1 MASWTESK
9 PKLEKDPQGRAANP
23 HLDKFDLEKLFREH
37 VKTLHERCVLDFRAL
52 LTDVLTAEAA
62 AQETEDG
69 KTIVT
74 SWSTAKQ
81 VLKSDPR
88 YNKMPRKEREP
99 LWRRHA
105 DEMLRK
111 QNKANDQGDNPAAEG
126 LSSRTVDSRKHLSGG
141 SRRTHDR
148 R

>member
-1 MASWTESK
+1 MQE
-9 PKLEKDPQGRAANP
+9 
-23 HLDKFDLEKLFREH
+23 
-37 VKTLHERCVLDFRAL
+37 FRAL
-52 LTDVLTAEAA
+52 LAEVITAEAA

-69 KTIVT
+69 KTIIT

-105 DEMLRK
+105 EEIQWK
-111 QNKANDQGDNPAAEG
+111 QKKVHDQGEKPAEG
-126 LSSRTVDSRKHLSGG
+126 KSKTSVDSGKHLSG

>member
-1 MASWTESK
+1 M
-9 PKLEKDPQGRAANP
+9 R
-23 HLDKFDLEKLFREH
+23 
-37 VKTLHERCVLDFRAL
+37 RCVLDFRAL
-52 LTDVLTAEAA
+52 LTDVLTVEAV

-111 QNKANDQGDNPAAEG
+111 HNKANDQGDNPAAEG
-126 LSSRTVDSRKHLSGG
+126 LSSRTSVDSRKHLSGG
-141 SRRTHDR
+141 SRRTHDGR
-148 R
+148 